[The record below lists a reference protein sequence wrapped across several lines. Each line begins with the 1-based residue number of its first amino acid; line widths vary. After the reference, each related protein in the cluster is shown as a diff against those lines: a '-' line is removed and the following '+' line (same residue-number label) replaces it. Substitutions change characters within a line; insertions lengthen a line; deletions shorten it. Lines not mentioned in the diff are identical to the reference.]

1 MTKSL
6 TPQLTPAQAG
16 ALLGVTVQRISQLK
30 KDGMPFDPHEFGVWW
45 RAREGATSAKLDA
58 AAEKARVDHFRANI
72 LELQQAEAE
81 RRLIPAAEVEQTVA
95 TAFAAIAADLK
106 AIPDNLERRHGI
118 SGTTAA
124 EVERAIFEAMD
135 ALADR
140 LAAFA
145 PDVAQ

>member
-81 RRLIPAAEVEQTVA
+81 RRLIPASDVEQTVA

-140 LAAFA
+140 LATFA

>member
-45 RAREGATSAKLDA
+45 RAREGATSARLDA
-58 AAEKARVDHFRANI
+58 AAEKARVDHHRANLLA
-72 LELQQAEAE
+72 LEQAETE

-140 LAAFA
+140 LATFA

>member
-1 MTKSL
+1 MAKSL

-124 EVERAIFEAMD
+124 EVEHAIFEAMD

-140 LAAFA
+140 LATFA

>member
-1 MTKSL
+1 
-6 TPQLTPAQAG
+6 
-16 ALLGVTVQRISQLK
+16 
-30 KDGMPFDPHEFGVWW
+30 MPLELAAFGVWW
-45 RAREGATSAKLDA
+45 RSREGATAARLDA
-58 AAEKARVDHFRANI
+58 AAEKARVDHHRANLLA
-72 LELQQAEAE
+72 LEQAETE

-140 LAAFA
+140 LATFA

>member
-1 MTKSL
+1 MT
-6 TPQLTPAQAG
+6 PDLTPAQCAR
-16 ALLGVTVQRISQLK
+16 LLGVTPQRVSQLR
-30 KDGMPFDPHEFGVWW
+30 KDGMPLELAAFGVWW
-45 RAREGATSAKLDA
+45 RSREGATSARLDA
-58 AAEKARVDHFRANI
+58 AAEKARVDHHRANLLA
-72 LELQQAEAE
+72 LEQAETE

-124 EVERAIFEAMD
+124 EVERAIFEAMA

-140 LAAFA
+140 LATFA

>member
-140 LAAFA
+140 LATFA

>member
-30 KDGMPFDPHEFGVWW
+30 KDGMPFDPHEFGMWW

-140 LAAFA
+140 LATFA